1 LEQAMP
7 LINLPLLE
15 RLVAQL
21 DALQHHP
28 DATSQREDLYYTL
41 CVSTGEREPDKALAR
56 ARCLLTSDRGGSLAL
71 TA

>member
-1 LEQAMP
+1 MP

-15 RLVAQL
+15 RLVAEL
-21 DALQHHP
+21 DALPYHP
-28 DATSQREDLYYTL
+28 DTASRREDLYYTL

-56 ARCLLTSDRGGSLAL
+56 ARCLLTSHREGSLAL